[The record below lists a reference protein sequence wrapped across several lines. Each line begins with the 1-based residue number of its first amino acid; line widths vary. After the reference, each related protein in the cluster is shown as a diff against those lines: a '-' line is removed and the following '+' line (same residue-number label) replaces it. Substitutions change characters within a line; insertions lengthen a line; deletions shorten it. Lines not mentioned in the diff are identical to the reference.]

1 MPPHPHPEARP
12 RALGTAPCFIVS
24 ELQRSIDFYGKLGFH
39 EPGVWGEPPCFAMLN
54 RDGFDLMLS
63 LAEDPSHV
71 RPNGPHMVWDLYV
84 KVGDLAAEATAL
96 RRAGVEI
103 VRGPERA
110 FYDMIEI
117 EVLDP
122 DGHRVCFSQ
131 DVGAA

>member
-1 MPPHPHPEARP
+1 
-12 RALGTAPCFIVS
+12 
-24 ELQRSIDFYGKLGFH
+24 
-39 EPGVWGEPPCFAMLN
+39 
-54 RDGFDLMLS
+54 MLS

-84 KVGDLAAEATAL
+84 KVGDLAAEATTL

>member
-1 MPPHPHPEARP
+1 
-12 RALGTAPCFIVS
+12 VS

-71 RPNGPHMVWDLYV
+71 QPNGRHKVWDLYV
-84 KVGDLAAEATAL
+84 KVGDLAAEAAAL